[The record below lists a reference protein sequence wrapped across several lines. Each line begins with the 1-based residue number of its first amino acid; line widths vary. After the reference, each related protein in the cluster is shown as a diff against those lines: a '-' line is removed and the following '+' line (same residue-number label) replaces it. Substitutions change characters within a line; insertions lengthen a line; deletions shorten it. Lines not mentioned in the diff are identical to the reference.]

1 LTGNE
6 RTSSGHFTRFAV
18 FGAAHQYSISENEE
32 DLHDLPKI
40 ISIINQQLI
49 LAQTLDYPPHTNDL
63 LPPLLVDVRYTRP
76 PSRKVGTQGIKVP
89 VSCAFLFSVI
99 VGFAASVVNELGFS
113 GRCIDKN
120 QLASAVAGVIAIIAP
135 LSYSSAE
142 SHMKEDTN
150 IQVRTEVLEEVDT
163 S

>member
-18 FGAAHQYSISENEE
+18 FGAAHQYSISKKEE
-32 DLHDLPKI
+32 DSHDLPKI

-63 LPPLLVDVRYTRP
+63 LPPLLVDVRYPSP
-76 PSRKVGTQGIKVP
+76 PPRKVGTQGIKVP
-89 VSCAFLFSVI
+89 VTCAFLFFVI
-99 VGFAASVVNELGFS
+99 VGFVASVVNELGFS

-120 QLASAVAGVIAIIAP
+120 QLASAVAGVIAM
-135 LSYSSAE
+135 YSAIELFISRITHE
-142 SHMKEDTN
+142 RGH
-150 IQVRTEVLEEVDT
+150 
-163 S
+163 